1 MVRIELATL
10 EDKTRLAELYEQL
23 ASRPSILDKLE
34 EELQNVLSRP
44 EYRLVVARDE
54 DGKAVGTAMGVI
66 CHDLVGECKP
76 FMVIENVVVDKDAR
90 GGGIGRIIMEDL
102 ESHASGQGCGYI
114 IFVSGAER
122 VEAHRFYAS
131 MGYELG
137 RARGFKKIL

>member
-54 DGKAVGTAMGVI
+54 KGKTVGTAMGVI
-66 CHDLVGECKP
+66 CQDLVGECKP
-76 FMVIENVVVDKDAR
+76 FMVIENVVVDKAAR
-90 GGGIGRIIMEDL
+90 GGGIGRSIMQDL
-102 ESHASGQGCGYI
+102 ESHASKQGCGYI